1 MVIASVQK
9 SSIHLG
15 FYIYYNIFQPSSF
28 YDAHILWTI
37 VVIFYSLTSV
47 SFSILVSQRFI
58 LFIGLNLKRR
68 LSYIYIGSLDCEFSF
83 EHIIAVSQRFQ

>member
-47 SFSILVSQRFI
+47 SFSLFWLVK
-58 LFIGLNLKRR
+58 G
-68 LSYIYIGSLDCEFSF
+68 LSYLL
-83 EHIIAVSQRFQ
+83 ALT